1 MLARYR
7 FLPLLLM
14 LLAASS
20 CSKKTAQEQAAE
32 TAQTDGDEI
41 DPYSNLVFT
50 FDEKVVDEAQQ
61 NRWDTT
67 RYVMFSPNIR
77 GKFKW
82 TGDRELTFSPLEPF
96 RPSTVFSAALRPETL
111 PSGKQKLALNR
122 PRFHTPYLDMAA
134 PQVFYGSSK
143 RAAGTAELRA
153 NLVFNYPVRPS
164 DVKARLKVTQG
175 GKPVAVE
182 VNSAEPD
189 ALVAVTFMQDVP
201 PGTPV
206 QIDIAPGLR
215 PAAGTKAT
223 EKVLTAQAEIPDQ
236 STLEVRELTGSLLNG
251 QPVVTLLLNQPVSA
265 TDVQPNLKVTPAVA
279 FSVEA
284 LESGLA
290 LRGGFEVGKTY
301 QVSLAAGT
309 RGLLGGS
316 LGEAFSQA
324 VSFGDERPR
333 LSFTSSDKAMYL
345 DALGNRNLGLRINEV
360 AKVKVTIAKVYANN
374 IQQLLRGEKQY
385 GYPEYDEDE
394 PRESNTDENGDY
406 IDRSFQYYD
415 TENIGN
421 VLSERTISVDGLPK
435 EGGLRLLNLNL
446 KDLEFQG
453 PMKGLYVI
461 RVQDT
466 ERQWL
471 QVSKLVAV
479 TDLGLIVKQGA
490 TGGTV
495 VFANSIRTAEP
506 LAGVTVNLVSSN
518 NQVIGTTTTD
528 KSGVAQFDSAASM
541 KRFTLGMIT
550 AVKDAD
556 FSFLDLTKSRV
567 ETSRFEVGG
576 LTSNAAHYQAFL
588 YGDRNLYRPG
598 DTVRTNT
605 VIRTE
610 DWKTPPSGLPMKIRL
625 LLPSGKEYSSLQQKL
640 SAAGSFESRF
650 ILPPTIMTGLYTM
663 EVLTGNDVLLT
674 SRQISVEEFIPDR
687 MKVTVTAA
695 PKTVK
700 PGQDVTA
707 SITAVNLFG
716 PPAADRKFE
725 VEFSLKQKTFAPKGY
740 DGYSF
745 TMNSGE
751 RRRSTNEDGETSSES
766 ALTARFEKTV
776 REGTTDAAGHGTAT
790 YTVPG
795 YHDLGTLEGVA
806 FATVF
811 DETGRP
817 VNRLA
822 TFDVQTQS
830 TMFGIAN
837 LPDLISTKQPLTV
850 KLLALSPNGQPALA
864 PAEIKV
870 VRLLW
875 ETVLERQG
883 GRYVYNSQQREQT
896 ILRQTRSI
904 RAATSFSFTPIYSG
918 EYEVR
923 VSRPGAS
930 SYVTQRFYAYGYGD
944 TQANSFEVNNEG
956 EVTIEADKPK
966 YAPGE
971 TANLLLKSP
980 FAGRILVTVERANVL
995 DHFYVTTD
1003 GKAAE
1008 VKIPIK
1014 AEHVPNVYVTATA
1027 VRAHT
1032 AQDRLPLTVARGFL
1046 PLTVEKADSR
1056 LAVAIAAPAA
1066 SRSQTWQTVEITTA
1080 PRAQL
1085 TLAVVDEGILQ
1096 LKNYQTPDPHAYFY
1110 QKRALE
1116 VSAFDVY
1123 PFLLP
1128 ELGTSSSGGDAA
1140 DLHKRTNPVP
1150 NRRVKLVSKWSG
1162 VLTAD
1167 GDGKVRYRVRVP
1179 QFSGALRIMAVAYK
1193 DDAFGSAEFT
1203 MKVADPVVISTALPR
1218 FMSPGDTIDVP
1229 VTLTN
1234 TTNKT
1239 LKVAVGFSST
1249 GLERKPVSIS
1259 KIKITFPYGSSGK
1272 EFRTV
1277 VRDSPNYA
1285 EDSAFSEVTLL
1296 PGKERRLV
1304 FTSIYAKS
1312 VGIANVR
1319 IGARLINGSVIIDN
1333 SPTNPPKSGR
1343 NIAVKDE
1350 RTGSRGTFSETIELP
1365 IRPAASL
1372 EKRTGSGV
1380 IAGGATLLLNLKTDF
1395 LPTSLSSRLVVSR
1408 SPLTEFS
1415 KDLRYLLQYPYG
1427 CLEQT
1432 VSAAFPQLYY
1442 ADLAATLQ
1450 QKTGAGPRAQ
1460 RYNPNYHV
1468 QEAIRKI
1475 EAMQLYNGSLSY
1487 WPGGDY
1493 DNWWA
1498 TAYAA
1503 HFLQEAQQAGFA
1515 VNKSVLDKVLKYLAF
1530 RLKKRETEP
1539 YQYFDVSNI
1548 ARQRTIAS
1556 KEIAYSLYVLAL
1568 AGRQDPVAMNYY
1580 RANRPLLTE
1589 DSRFLLA
1596 CTQSLLGNQRAFREL
1611 LPTKFGSERAAR
1623 RALDGSFYSPIRDEG
1638 LILNALVSTDPNNPQ
1653 IPGIARQLSR
1663 QMKQA
1668 YWLSTQESAFALLA
1682 LGKIARQ
1689 NARSTATATLFIDG
1703 KPAGNFDGKDLTL
1716 RNVANRNVSIRT
1728 TGKGSLY
1735 YFWETE
1741 GISASGQVKEEDA
1754 YLKVRR
1760 QFLNRDGVPLGTP
1773 TFRQNDLVVVRIS
1786 IEAGDAAGE
1795 VKNVA
1800 ITDLLPAGLE
1810 IENPRIGALRE
1821 LAWAKDA
1828 ATPDYLDV
1836 RDDRINMFTTAT
1848 GKPKHFYYLCRAV
1861 SKGTFKLGPVNADAM
1876 YNADYHSYNGAGTV
1890 RVR

>member
-50 FDEKVVDEAQQ
+50 FDEKVVDEGKLNQ
-61 NRWDTT
+61 WDTT
-67 RYVMFSPNIR
+67 RFVTFSPNIR

-96 RPSTVFSAALRPETL
+96 RPSTIFSAALRPSTL
-111 PSGKQKLALNR
+111 PNDKQQLALNR
-122 PRFHTPYLDMAA
+122 PRFHTPYLNMAA

-143 RAAGTAELRA
+143 RAAGTAELKA
-153 NLVFNYPVRPS
+153 NLVFNYPVRPA
-164 DVKARLKVTQG
+164 DVKSRLKVTQS

-189 ALVAVTFMQDVP
+189 ATVAVTFMQDVQA
-201 PGTPV
+201 GTPV

-215 PAAGTKAT
+215 PATGTKAT
-223 EKVLTAQAEIPDQ
+223 ENVLTTQVEVPEQ
-236 STLEVRELTGSLLNG
+236 STLEVRELTGALLNG
-251 QPVVTLLLNQPVSA
+251 QPVVTMLLNQPVSVA
-265 TDVQPNLKVTPAVA
+265 DVQPNLKVTPTVA

-324 VSFGDERPR
+324 VSFGDERPS

-415 TENIGN
+415 TESIGN
-421 VLSERTISVDGLPK
+421 VLSERTISVNSLPK

-528 KSGVAQFDSAASM
+528 KAGVAQFDSAASM

-550 AVKDAD
+550 AVKEAD

-576 LTSNAAHYQAFL
+576 LTSNTAHYQAFL
-588 YGDRNLYRPG
+588 YGGRNLYRPG

-610 DWKTPPSGLPMKIRL
+610 DWKSPPAGLPMKIRL

-650 ILPPTIMTGLYTM
+650 ILPPTIMTGLYTL

-674 SRQISVEEFIPDR
+674 SEQISVEEFIPDR
-687 MKVTVTAA
+687 LKVTVTAA

-725 VEFSLKQKTFAPKGY
+725 VEFSLKQKAFSAPKY
-740 DGYSF
+740 PDYSF
-745 TMNSGE
+745 TINSGE
-751 RRRSTNEDGETSSES
+751 RRKSTNEDGESSES
-766 ALTARFEKTV
+766 ALTSRFEKTV
-776 REGTTDAAGHGTAT
+776 REGMTDAAGHGTAA
-790 YTVPG
+790 YTIPDF
-795 YHDLGTLEGVA
+795 HDLGTLEGVA
-806 FATVF
+806 FTTVF

-822 TFDVQTQS
+822 TFDVQTQA

-837 LPDLISTKQPLTV
+837 LPDLIGTKQPLTV
-850 KLLALSPNGQPALA
+850 KLLALTPGGRPTSAQAD
-864 PAEIKV
+864 IKV
-870 VRLLW
+870 VRKLW

-883 GRYVYNSQQREQT
+883 GRYVYNSQQRDQV
-896 ILRQTRSI
+896 ILSQS
-904 RAATSFSFTPIYSG
+904 RAVGAETSFSFTPIYSG

-956 EVTIEADKPK
+956 EVTIEADKAK

-1056 LAVAIAAPAA
+1056 LPVAIAAPAA

-1140 DLHKRTNPVP
+1140 DMARRTNPVP
-1150 NRRVKLVSKWSG
+1150 NRRVKLVANWSG

-1234 TTNKT
+1234 TTSKNT
-1239 LKVAVGFSST
+1239 TGVAGVAVSGQLRLLGAASQN
-1249 GLERKPVSIS
+1249 
-1259 KIKITFPYGSSGK
+1259 ITLP
-1272 EFRTV
+1272 
-1277 VRDSPNYA
+1277 PNA
-1285 EDSAFSEVTLL
+1285 
-1296 PGKERRLV
+1296 ERRVMFQVLAPAGIGESRLTTSV
-1304 FTSIYAKS
+1304 TAMGEKFTE
-1312 VGIANVR
+1312 
-1319 IGARLINGSVIIDN
+1319 IID
-1333 SPTNPPKSGR
+1333 
-1343 NIAVKDE
+1343 
-1350 RTGSRGTFSETIELP
+1350 LP
-1365 IRPAASL
+1365 VRPAASL

-1380 IAGGATLLLNLKTDF
+1380 IAGGATLPLNLKTDF
-1395 LPTSLSSRLVVSR
+1395 LPTSLTSRLVVSR

-1450 QKTGAGPRAQ
+1450 QKTGAAAKAQ

-1468 QEAIRKI
+1468 QEAIRKL
-1475 EAMQLYNGSLSY
+1475 ESMQLYNGSLSY

-1556 KEIAYSLYVLAL
+1556 REIAYSLYVLAL
-1568 AGRQDPVAMNYY
+1568 AGRQDPVALNYY
-1580 RANRPLLTE
+1580 RANRLLLTE

-1596 CTQSLLGNQRAFREL
+1596 CTQRLLGNQRAFREL
-1611 LPTKFGSERAAR
+1611 LPTRFGSERAAK

-1638 LILNALVSTDPNNPQ
+1638 LILNALVSTDPTNPQ
-1653 IPGIARQLSR
+1653 IPSLARQLSR
-1663 QMKQA
+1663 QMKA
-1668 YWLSTQESAFALLA
+1668 APWLSTQESAFALLA

-1689 NARSTATATLFIDG
+1689 NARSTATASLFIDG
-1703 KPAGNFDGKDLTL
+1703 KPAGNFDGKDLTI

-1728 TGKGSLY
+1728 AGSGSLY

-1741 GISASGQVKEEDA
+1741 GISASGQVQEEDA

-1760 QFLNRDGVPLGTP
+1760 QFLTRDGVPLGTP
-1773 TFRQNDLVVVRIS
+1773 SFRQNDLVVVRITL
-1786 IEAGDAAGE
+1786 EAGDAAGE
-1795 VKNVA
+1795 IKNVA

-1821 LAWAKDA
+1821 LSWATNA
-1828 ATPDYLDV
+1828 STPDYLDV
-1836 RDDRINMFTTAT
+1836 RDDRINLFTTAT
-1848 GKPKHFYYLCRAV
+1848 STPKNFYYLCRAV

-1876 YNADYHSYNGAGTV
+1876 YNAEYHSYNGAGVV

>member
-7 FLPLLLM
+7 FLPLLLV
-14 LLAASS
+14 LLAAAS
-20 CSKKTAQEQAAE
+20 CSKKTAQEQAAQE
-32 TAQTDGDEI
+32 QTDGDEI
-41 DPYSNLVFT
+41 DPYANLVFT
-50 FDEKVVDEAQQ
+50 FDDAVVDAGKVNQ
-61 NRWDTT
+61 WDTT
-67 RYVMFSPNIR
+67 QFVRFSPAVP

-82 TGDRELTFSPLEPF
+82 TSAHELTFSPLSPF
-96 RPSTVFSAALRPETL
+96 RPSTIFRAALRPESL
-111 PSGKQKLALNR
+111 PSGKQQLALNR
-122 PRFHTPYLDMAA
+122 RAFHTPYLRMAA
-134 PQVFYGSSK
+134 PQVFYGASK
-143 RAAGTAELRA
+143 RAVGTAELAA
-153 NLVFNYPVRPS
+153 NLVFNYPVRPA
-164 DVKARLKVTQG
+164 DVRPRLRVTQD

-182 VNSAEPD
+182 INTAEPD
-189 ALVAVTFMQDVP
+189 QTLGVTFKQEVRAGSP
-201 PGTPV
+201 L

-215 PAAGTKAT
+215 PAGGTEAT
-223 EKVLTAQAEIPDQ
+223 TATLTAQADVPDQ
-236 STLEVRELTGSLLNG
+236 QTLQVRELTGALLNG
-251 QPVVTLLLNQPVSA
+251 QPVVTVLTNQPVA
-265 TDVQPNLKVTPAVA
+265 APDIEPNLKVTPKVA
-279 FSVEA
+279 FSVETV
-284 LESGLA
+284 ESGFVLK
-290 LRGGFEVGKTY
+290 GGFEVGKSY
-301 QVSLAAGT
+301 QITLAPGT
-309 RGLLGGS
+309 RGVLGGV
-316 LGEAFSQA
+316 LAEKFSQA
-324 VSFGDERPR
+324 VSFAAERPS
-333 LSFTSSDKAMYL
+333 LDFSSGDKALYL
-345 DALGNRNLGLRINEV
+345 DALGTRNLGLRINQV
-360 AKVKVTIAKVYANN
+360 QKVKVTIAKVYANN
-374 IQQLLRGEKQY
+374 IQQLLRGEKAY
-385 GYPEYDEDE
+385 GYPDRDEDE
-394 PRESNTDENGDY
+394 PQEPNTDEDGEYVDH
-406 IDRSFQYYD
+406 SFRYYD
-415 TENIGN
+415 TESIGN

-550 AVKDAD
+550 AVKEAD

-610 DWKTPPSGLPMKIRL
+610 DWKNPPPGLPLKIRL

-650 ILPPTIMTGLYTM
+650 ILPPTIMTGLYTL

-695 PKTVK
+695 PTVLK
-700 PGQDVTA
+700 PGQDVKA

-725 VEFSLKQKTFAPKGY
+725 VEFSLKQKAFSAPKY
-740 DGYSF
+740 PDYSF
-745 TMNSGE
+745 TINSGE
-751 RRRSTNEDGETSSES
+751 KRKTTNDDGESSES

-776 REGTTDAAGHGTAT
+776 REGTTDAAGHGTAA
-790 YTVPG
+790 YTVPDF
-795 YHDLGTLEGVA
+795 HDLGTLEGVA

-822 TFDVQTQS
+822 TFDVQTQA
-830 TMFGIAN
+830 TMFGISN
-837 LPDLISTKQPLTV
+837 LPDLISTKKALTV
-850 KLLALSPNGQPALA
+850 KLLALTPAGKPTSA
-864 PAEIKV
+864 PADIKV
-870 VRLLW
+870 VRKLW

-883 GRYVYNSQQREQT
+883 GRYVYNSQQRDQV
-896 ILRQTRSI
+896 ILSQS
-904 RAATSFSFTPIYSG
+904 RAVGAETSFSFTPIYSG

-1014 AEHVPNVYVTATA
+1014 AGHVPNVYVTATA

-1056 LAVAIAAPAA
+1056 LAVAIAAPAT

-1140 DLHKRTNPVP
+1140 DMRNRTNPVP

-1234 TTNKT
+1234 TTKN
-1239 LKVAVGFSST
+1239 L
-1249 GLERKPVSIS
+1249 
-1259 KIKITFPYGSSGK
+1259 
-1272 EFRTV
+1272 
-1277 VRDSPNYA
+1277 
-1285 EDSAFSEVTLL
+1285 
-1296 PGKERRLV
+1296 
-1304 FTSIYAKS
+1304 
-1312 VGIANVR
+1312 
-1319 IGARLINGSVIIDN
+1319 
-1333 SPTNPPKSGR
+1333 
-1343 NIAVKDE
+1343 IAVKVTKQLSGPLVSAEPIEELNGVDGVSVKGRNE
-1350 RTGSRGTFSETIELP
+1350 EWSVLLRPNAENRVTFHVAARQTIGGGSVKISATGLKGTSETFTETIELP
-1365 IRPAASL
+1365 VRPAASL

-1380 IAGGATLLLNLKTDF
+1380 IAGGATLPLNLKTDF
-1395 LPTSLSSRLVVSR
+1395 LPASLSSRLVVSR

-1450 QKTGAGPRAQ
+1450 QKTGTGPQAQ

-1468 QEAIRKI
+1468 QEAIRKMV
-1475 EAMQLYNGSLSY
+1475 AMQLYNGSLSY

-1568 AGRQDPVAMNYY
+1568 AGRQDPVALNYY
-1580 RANRPLLTE
+1580 RANRALLTE

-1611 LPTKFGSERAAR
+1611 LPTQFGSERAAR

-1663 QMKQA
+1663 QLKQA
-1668 YWLSTQESAFALLA
+1668 RWLSTQESVFALLA
-1682 LGKIARQ
+1682 FGKIARQ
-1689 NARSTATATLFIDG
+1689 NARSTATASLYIDG

-1728 TGKGSLY
+1728 AGQGSLY

-1773 TFRQNDLVVVRIS
+1773 TFRQNDLVVVKITL
-1786 IEAGDAAGE
+1786 EAGDAAGE
-1795 VKNVA
+1795 IKNVA

-1821 LAWAKDA
+1821 LSWAKDA
-1828 ATPDYLDV
+1828 STPDYLDV

-1848 GKPKHFYYLCRAV
+1848 GTPKIFYYLCRAV

-1876 YNADYHSYNGAGTV
+1876 YNADYHSYNGAGVV

>member
-14 LLAASS
+14 LLAAAS

-50 FDEKVVDEAQQ
+50 FDEKVVDEGQQ

-67 RYVMFSPNIR
+67 RYVTFSPNIR

-96 RPSTVFSAALRPETL
+96 RPSTVFSASLRPETL
-111 PSGKQKLALNR
+111 PSDKQKLALNR
-122 PRFHTPYLDMAA
+122 PKFHTPYLDMAA

-143 RAAGTAELRA
+143 RAAGTAELKA
-153 NLVFNYPVRPS
+153 NLVFNYPVRPA
-164 DVKARLKVTQG
+164 DVKSRLKVTQD

-189 ALVAVTFMQDVP
+189 ALVAVTFMQDVRQ
-201 PGTPV
+201 GSPV

-215 PAAGTKAT
+215 PATGTKAT
-223 EKVLTAQAEIPDQ
+223 EKTLTAQAEIPDQ
-236 STLEVRELTGSLLNG
+236 SLLEVRELTGSLLNG
-251 QPVVTLLLNQPVSA
+251 QPVVTLLLNQPVNAS
-265 TDVQPNLKVTPAVA
+265 DIQPNLTVKPAVA

-284 LESGLA
+284 LESGFA

-309 RGLLGGS
+309 RGALGGS
-316 LGEAFSQA
+316 LNQEFSQA
-324 VSFGDERPR
+324 VSFGDERPS
-333 LSFTSSDKAMYL
+333 LSFTSSEKAMYL

-374 IQQLLRGEKQY
+374 IQQLMRGEKQY

-421 VLSERTISVDGLPK
+421 IISERTISVDALPK
-435 EGGLRLLNLNL
+435 EAGLRLLNLNL

-453 PMKGLYVI
+453 PMKGMYVI

-506 LAGVTVNLVSSN
+506 LSGVTVNLVSSN

-610 DWKTPPSGLPMKIRL
+610 DWKSPPSGLPMKIRL

-725 VEFSLKQKTFAPKGY
+725 VEFSLKQKYFSAPKY
-740 DGYSF
+740 PDYTF
-745 TMNSGE
+745 TINSGE
-751 RRRSTNEDGETSSES
+751 KRRTTNDDGEASDN
-766 ALTARFEKTV
+766 ALTSRFEKTV
-776 REGTTDAAGHGTAT
+776 REGTTDAAGHGTAA
-790 YTVPG
+790 YTVPDF
-795 YHDLGTLEGVA
+795 HDLGTLEGVA

-822 TFDVQTQS
+822 TFDVQTQA

-837 LPDLISTKQPLTV
+837 LPDLISTKQALTV
-850 KLLALSPNGQPALA
+850 KLLALTPAGKPTSA
-864 PAEIKV
+864 QADIKV
-870 VRLLW
+870 VRKLW

-883 GRYVYNSQQREQT
+883 GRYVYNSQQRDQV
-896 ILRQTRSI
+896 ILSQS
-904 RAATSFSFTPIYSG
+904 RAVGAETSFSFTPIYSG

-1008 VKIPIK
+1008 VEIPIK

-1140 DLHKRTNPVP
+1140 DMRNRTNPVP

-1234 TTNKT
+1234 TTNKIIT
-1239 LKVAVGFSST
+1239 GKVLLKLGNSH
-1249 GLERKPVSIS
+1249 ESIED
-1259 KIKITFPYGSSGK
+1259 KVRLPL
-1272 EFRTV
+1272 RTV
-1277 VRDSPNYA
+1277 YTKAELETIDLSTFRGDGHDISLPPNA
-1285 EDSAFSEVTLL
+1285 
-1296 PGKERRLV
+1296 ERRTTFRVTAL
-1304 FTSIYAKS
+1304 SIGNDIIT
-1312 VGIANVR
+1312 VGLMTNSIPLT
-1319 IGARLINGSVIIDN
+1319 GNGL
-1333 SPTNPPKSGR
+1333 R
-1343 NIAVKDE
+1343 E
-1350 RTGSRGTFSETIELP
+1350 EIEMP
-1365 IRPAASL
+1365 VRPAASL

-1380 IAGGATLLLNLKTDF
+1380 IAGGATLPLNLKTDF

-1450 QKTGAGPRAQ
+1450 QKTGAAAKAQ

-1568 AGRQDPVAMNYY
+1568 AGRQAPVAMNYY

-1703 KPAGNFDGKDLTL
+1703 KPAGKFDGKDLTL

-1773 TFRQNDLVVVRIS
+1773 SFRQNDLVVVRIS

-1795 VKNVA
+1795 IKNVA

-1828 ATPDYLDV
+1828 STPDYLDV
-1836 RDDRINMFTTAT
+1836 RDDRINLFTTAT
-1848 GKPKHFYYLCRAV
+1848 GAPKHFYYLCRAV

-1890 RVR
+1890 RVQ